1 MPNCQPHSN
10 NIKQCA
16 LCLLNKH
23 MMINY
28 DSRNQVS
35 LTEEMNCLLE
45 AVNVAETRNNTCC
58 AILKTYN
65 MKQKITIRHDTC
77 PMSQAYNI
85 VISPVVTLAFAQFL
99 LYPKV

>member
-1 MPNCQPHSN
+1 
-10 NIKQCA
+10 
-16 LCLLNKH
+16 

-45 AVNVAETRNNTCC
+45 AVNVAGTQNNTC

-65 MKQKITIRHDTC
+65 M
-77 PMSQAYNI
+77 
-85 VISPVVTLAFAQFL
+85 
-99 LYPKV
+99 

>member
-10 NIKQCA
+10 NTKQCA
-16 LCLLNKH
+16 LCLFKKH

-35 LTEEMNCLLE
+35 LITEEMNCLLE
-45 AVNVAETRNNTCC
+45 AVNVADTRNNTCC

-65 MKQKITIRHDTC
+65 M
-77 PMSQAYNI
+77 
-85 VISPVVTLAFAQFL
+85 
-99 LYPKV
+99 